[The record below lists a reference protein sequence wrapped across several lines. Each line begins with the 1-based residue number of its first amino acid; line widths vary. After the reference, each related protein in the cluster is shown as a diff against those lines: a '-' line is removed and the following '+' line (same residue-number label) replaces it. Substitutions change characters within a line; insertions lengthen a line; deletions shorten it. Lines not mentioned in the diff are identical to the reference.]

1 MPIYAKVGTSSWSS
15 NAKKVWVKAS
25 DGWKSGTKL
34 FAKTIAGWVQMWP
47 GDAPASSLTDPI
59 DIRLT
64 GYNGARATSPQS
76 INTVLY
82 GNDGTITGATPIT
95 VNSRRMKIS
104 EDNTGNTTRYQLET
118 TDVYNLTSNSETDIG
133 FKRYM
138 ADGWWLFYEL
148 VASNVWSAYP
158 PGTTLYSPAIK
169 IIRQA
174 PTFSAS
180 SPSLTGDYTS
190 TNPLLTLNFSFSDT
204 WWKAADLSRSYI
216 RWWQNTS
223 KSPGGTVLST
233 TYIDDISFL
242 SSTRS
247 GSYSEYNG
255 TGTTISGSDYYTAM
269 GGIPA
274 GQYIIGEVV
283 LVNSYT
289 DHTGSPITAF
299 ASSGDKPSVIALSV
313 IDDNGNGVVDNQSS
327 PRIISDGYLNFVATV
342 QDASA
347 STYYLLEPRIYNNF
361 NGSYYE
367 FNSTTV
373 IGSTSFPTDL
383 TPTSTSLNGT
393 TATVT
398 WRIFINADTLAAIG
412 TPTYSGGQPRFEF
425 EFRVSARASSSSTN
439 ASASYFTGI
448 ASLGADSVYM
458 QGLDAPAMVSRHPS
472 SAMTL
477 NVSSSSVSLGSSVT
491 FSGTTNSYPSG
502 GSSFPR
508 RYIIDFGDGTDSGWQ
523 YFATGTSNPSFSGIS
538 KTYSSTGSY
547 TAVLKW
553 EPQGD
558 PTRSTRAR
566 SITVAGA
573 APVLVTSPVNTNT
586 SGTRNFSVT
595 TGSWNNSP
603 TSYSYQWKAF
613 TYVPYPPYTSTI
625 NVGTNSSSYSGISA
639 YDNYSIYCDVTA
651 TNTGGSTTATSNSIT
666 QVAPGVAPSGGGVT
680 LTPTG
685 TQMARTTISANVT
698 AMSGTEPI
706 TYTTT
711 IRKATGSSP
720 TGTGT
725 VTSSAGLTNP
735 GTGTGNAVAQH
746 KITDGEASGTP
757 DQFKAYTVGTNDYG
771 SFTVGS
777 NTVISTPYVAT
788 QYTVTWNANGGT
800 GGTTTTLDEGLA
812 HSAPAATR
820 SGYTLSN
827 WRNPQTGGDPTFV
840 SAGGTYTPTAN
851 ITFWAQWTAVVVSA
865 PSGGTATSTPS
876 TGTAGTTTYVGSTSG
891 WSGSPTSYSYSWQYF
906 SQSSFSWVAYSSG
919 TNFSPPANINT
930 SYPNYGWQLSVGATN
945 SGGTTYAT
953 TSITVSNPTVVTAPS
968 TPTGVTLS
976 GSGAVSWDAV
986 SGADS
991 YEVQTYT
998 DRTGSPANTTNRL
1011 GPYVATGITGTSYQL
1026 SATDNYASPNNWARV
1041 QVRARNSGGVSTY
1054 SAWVPSST
1062 TYT

>member
-1 MPIYAKVGTSSWSS
+1 MPIYAKVGTSSWST
-15 NAKKVWVKAS
+15 NAKKVWVKAA

-59 DIRLT
+59 NIRLT
-64 GYNGARATSPQS
+64 SYSGSVASSPQY

-95 VNSRRMKIS
+95 VNLRRMKIS
-104 EDNTGNTTRYQLET
+104 EDNTGNTTRYTLET
-118 TDVYNLTSNSETDIG
+118 SDIYNLTSNSEANIG
-133 FKRYM
+133 YKRYM

-148 VASNVWSAYP
+148 VASNTWSQYP

-180 SPSLTGDYTS
+180 SPSLSGDYST
-190 TNPLLTLNFSFSDT
+190 TNPLFSLNFSFNDT

-223 KSPGGTVLST
+223 KSAGGTVLST
-233 TYIDDISFL
+233 TYIQDISFL

-247 GSYSEYNG
+247 GTDSEYNG
-255 TGTTISGSDYYTAM
+255 TGTTISGTDYYTAI

-274 GQYIIGEVV
+274 GQYIVGEVV

-289 DHTGSPITAF
+289 DHTGSPITAI
-299 ASSGDKPSVIALSV
+299 AASGDKPSIIAFSAK
-313 IDDNGNGVVDNQSS
+313 DDYGNGIVDNQSS
-327 PRIISDGYLNFVATV
+327 PRIMTDGYLNFVATV

-347 STYYLLEPRIYNNF
+347 STYYLLEPRIYNNLSG
-361 NGSYYE
+361 NTYE
-367 FNSTTV
+367 FNTTNI

-383 TPTSTSLNGT
+383 SPTSSSLNGT

-398 WRIFINADTLAAIG
+398 WRLFVNADTLATIG
-412 TPTYSGGQPRFEF
+412 TPTYSGGQPRFQL

-458 QGLDAPAMVSRHPS
+458 QGLDLPAMVSVHPS

-477 NVSSSSVSLGSSVT
+477 NVSSTSVSLGSSVT
-491 FSGTTNSYPSG
+491 FSGTTAGYPSG
-502 GSSFPR
+502 NSSYPR
-508 RYIIDFGDGTDSGWQ
+508 RYLIDFGDGTDSGWQ
-523 YFATGTSNPSFSGIS
+523 YFSTGTSNPSFSGIS

-547 TAVLKW
+547 TAILRW

-566 SITVAGA
+566 AITIAGA
-573 APVLVTSPVNTNT
+573 APVSVTAPVNTNT

-595 TGSWNNSP
+595 AGSWNNSP
-603 TSYSYQWKAF
+603 TSYSYQWKAT
-613 TYVPYPPYTSTI
+613 TYLPYPPYVSTI
-625 NVGTNSSSYSGISA
+625 NVGTNSSSYSGSST
-639 YDNYSIYCDVTA
+639 YDNYNIYCDVTA
-651 TNTGGSTTATSNSIT
+651 TNTGGSATASSNSIT
-666 QVAPGVAPSGGGVT
+666 QVAPGIAPSGGGVT

-685 TQMARTTISANVT
+685 TQMAGTVISANVT
-698 AMSGTEPI
+698 AMSGTAPI
-706 TYTTT
+706 TYVTT

-720 TGTGT
+720 TGTDS
-725 VTSSAGLTNP
+725 VTTPRAGLTNP

-746 KITDGEASGTP
+746 EITTGEASGTP

-777 NTVISTPYVAT
+777 NTVISTPYVAP
-788 QYTVTWNANGGT
+788 TVT
-800 GGTTTTLDEGLA
+800 
-812 HSAPAATR
+812 
-820 SGYTLSN
+820 
-827 WRNPQTGGDPTFV
+827 
-840 SAGGTYTPTAN
+840 
-851 ITFWAQWTAVVVSA
+851 

-891 WSGSPTSYSYSWQYF
+891 WAGSPTSYTYSWQYF
-906 SQSSFSWVAYSSG
+906 SSSSYSYVQYTTG
-919 TNFSPPANINT
+919 TNFSPPSNIN
-930 SYPNYGWQLSVGATN
+930 SLYPNFGWQLSVGASNTA
-945 SGGTTYAT
+945 GTAYAT
-953 TSITVSNPTVVTAPS
+953 TSITVSTPTVVTVPS
-968 TPTGVTLS
+968 TPTGLTLS
-976 GSGAVSWDAV
+976 GSGAVSWDAM
-986 SGADS
+986 SGATS

-1011 GPYVATGITGTSYQL
+1011 GPYTATGITGTTYQL

-1041 QVRARNSGGVSTY
+1041 QVRARNSAGVSTY